1 MSYRIIVG
9 VDVSA
14 HSIAALR
21 WAVDEAAAR
30 HEAEVTA
37 VLAWQMPLVSN
48 PAAFD
53 RDELQ
58 RSYEKLLTDTVSEA
72 LPFPHLPVDGRV
84 VMGDP
89 IDVLVEASREARLLV
104 VGSRG
109 RSQFTGVIL
118 GSVSQS
124 CAARA
129 ACPVVVVK
137 HLNTEG
143 QVLAGPAASA
153 HLPAADSVLASI
165 LTRPVD

>member
-1 MSYRIIVG
+1 MSYRIVVG
-9 VDVSA
+9 VDASA
-14 HSIAALR
+14 HSNAALR
-21 WAVDEAAAR
+21 WAVDDATAR
-30 HEAEVTA
+30 KDAEVIA

-48 PAAFD
+48 PGAFD

-58 RSYEKLLTDTVSEA
+58 RSYEKLLTDTVADA
-72 LPFPHLPVDGRV
+72 LALPHLPVDLRV

-89 IDVLVEASREARLLV
+89 IDVLVEASRDAQLLV

-137 HLNTEG
+137 HLDAESR
-143 QVLAGPAASA
+143 VPADPPA
-153 HLPAADSVLASI
+153 HARTADSVLASI